1 MPGKHVVK
9 QPYSYLKNVALYLCP
24 RSGFKVSAAMFP
36 TKKSVGSRMVELYQ
50 STGAGS
56 RPFNKRVRTDPSPPS
71 FLILPFVLISLKR
84 LQGGVVAFVVIFK
97 KAGTG
102 IMVVVSCSQKQSIGT
117 PSAKA
122 RGQSMVLVEGFQNLT
137 DLVQKS
143 DFGPP

>member
-24 RSGFKVSAAMFP
+24 RSGFKVLAAMFP

-56 RPFNKRVRTDPSPPS
+56 QPFNKRVRTDPSPPS

-102 IMVVVSCSQKQSIGT
+102 IMVVVRWGAASQKQSIGT
-117 PSAKA
+117 PPAKA
-122 RGQSMVLVEGFQNLT
+122 RGQSMVLVEGF
-137 DLVQKS
+137 
-143 DFGPP
+143 